1 MKGKI
6 NSFFYSHFNK
16 NTTVELILDGCK
28 TEEIEKLD
36 NCEVDVVIKKYRKK
50 RSLDANAYFWL
61 LLDKLSVMVNLP
73 KENIYKGYIR
83 QIGGNNDVV
92 CIQDKAVE
100 KLCSGWNN
108 NGIGWITDTFPSKI
122 ENCTNVILY
131 YGSSTYNSYQM
142 SRLIDFVIQDCK
154 AQGIE
159 TMPPDKL
166 EQLLSSWE
174 G

>member
-36 NCEVDVVIKKYRKK
+36 NCEVDVAIKKYRKK

-61 LLDKLSVMVNLP
+61 LIDKLSVVVNLP
-73 KENIYKGYIR
+73 KEDIYKGYIR

-92 CIQDKAVE
+92 CVQDKAVD
-100 KLCSGWNN
+100 KLCNGWNN

-131 YGSSTYNSYQM
+131 YGSSTYDSSQM
-142 SRLIDFVIQDCK
+142 SRLIDFVVQDCK
-154 AQGIE
+154 TQGIE
-159 TMPPDKL
+159 TMTPDKL
-166 EQLLSSWE
+166 EELLSSWE